1 MVRCVHHIV
10 DELLHRRLLN
20 TFEVVTDAHIK
31 DERFTGIRRLEHRF
45 EKVQGK
51 PGFEVFIPCFK
62 QGKFGRPF
70 GVKALV
76 FGIDTGLFQLRAVK
90 NLDGFS
96 SMKRPPVSR
105 GDDVLRKLRVRA
117 SGRADG
123 SGTGFTEDANS
134 FTFTGE

>member
-51 PGFEVFIPCFK
+51 PG
-62 QGKFGRPF
+62 
-70 GVKALV
+70 L
-76 FGIDTGLFQLRAVK
+76 
-90 NLDGFS
+90 
-96 SMKRPPVSR
+96 
-105 GDDVLRKLRVRA
+105 
-117 SGRADG
+117 
-123 SGTGFTEDANS
+123 
-134 FTFTGE
+134 

>member
-10 DELLHRRLLN
+10 DELLHWRLLN

-51 PGFEVFIPCFK
+51 PGFEVFIPGFK

-76 FGIDTGLFQLRAVK
+76 FGIDTGLFQLQAVK
-90 NLDGFS
+90 NLDGF
-96 SMKRPPVSR
+96 
-105 GDDVLRKLRVRA
+105 
-117 SGRADG
+117 
-123 SGTGFTEDANS
+123 
-134 FTFTGE
+134 

>member
-1 MVRCVHHIV
+1 MNCCIGGC
-10 DELLHRRLLN
+10 LN

-51 PGFEVFIPCFK
+51 PGFEVFIPGFK

-76 FGIDTGLFQLRAVK
+76 FGIDTGLFQLQAVK
-90 NLDGFS
+90 NLDGF
-96 SMKRPPVSR
+96 
-105 GDDVLRKLRVRA
+105 
-117 SGRADG
+117 
-123 SGTGFTEDANS
+123 
-134 FTFTGE
+134 

>member
-51 PGFEVFIPCFK
+51 PGFEVFIPGFK
-62 QGKFGRPF
+62 QGKLGRPF

-76 FGIDTGLFQLRAVK
+76 FGIDTGLFQLQAVK
-90 NLDGFS
+90 NLDGF
-96 SMKRPPVSR
+96 
-105 GDDVLRKLRVRA
+105 
-117 SGRADG
+117 
-123 SGTGFTEDANS
+123 
-134 FTFTGE
+134 

>member
-20 TFEVVTDAHIK
+20 TFKVVTDAHIK

-51 PGFEVFIPCFK
+51 PGFEVFIPGFK

-76 FGIDTGLFQLRAVK
+76 FGNRYKAFPAPGGQEFGRFL
-90 NLDGFS
+90 
-96 SMKRPPVSR
+96 
-105 GDDVLRKLRVRA
+105 VR
-117 SGRADG
+117 
-123 SGTGFTEDANS
+123 
-134 FTFTGE
+134 

>member
-1 MVRCVHHIV
+1 MVRCIHHIV

-20 TFEVVTDAHIK
+20 TFEVITDAHIK

-51 PGFEVFIPCFK
+51 PGFEVFIPGFK

-76 FGIDTGLFQLRAVK
+76 LGIATGLFQLQTVK
-90 NLDGFS
+90 NLDGF
-96 SMKRPPVSR
+96 
-105 GDDVLRKLRVRA
+105 
-117 SGRADG
+117 
-123 SGTGFTEDANS
+123 
-134 FTFTGE
+134 